1 MHLSVRNNEIV
12 KAVFEDDQSEVTG
25 DIMADLKAFDDI
37 FQTIINAKTRPAHRV
52 EIEYDPIN
60 HYPITVDIDFN
71 NRLTDDEWH
80 WQLSN
85 LVWLNTN

>member
-12 KAVFEDDQSEVTG
+12 KAVFEDDQSEVAV
-25 DIMADLKAFDDI
+25 DVMADLKAFDDI
-37 FQTIINAKTRPAHRV
+37 FQTVINAKTRPAHRV
-52 EIEYDPIN
+52 EIEYSPLTVGIN
-60 HYPITVDIDFN
+60 FN
-71 NRLTDDEWH
+71 NRLADDEWH